1 MGINPPKRPHN
12 IAISSEVR
20 RHPCAGILPGMTA
33 RFLLHIGANK
43 TGTSSI
49 QRMLVDNTSAL
60 ARAGWVYPDF
70 HLQHCAHHAL
80 AYALAGHPTRGLP
93 EGWRTA
99 FTHATADPAKSYV
112 ISSELFFRN
121 VPPQAAA
128 TLFPPQ
134 QTRIVLYL
142 REHLSYLA
150 SWYAQAVQERNLTA
164 SFDDYIRLFPQPF
177 DAFLKRWEAVYGAD
191 AITLRPFRRDAFPGG
206 DIRADFLHQMGG
218 IDDIGMPAADSNLT
232 ISGNL
237 LFFKRL
243 LNHVMSYEEAHA
255 APIPDEF
262 GAYADLTD
270 TFRGRFQ
277 TGPDT
282 ATLVA
287 HLFAQ
292 DRAALD
298 ARGLHLGPV
307 PQHVTG
313 QPCPNFETLQDEV
326 ALIAQVAKDTGKAF
340 LPYAR
345 RLPVWPG

>member
-1 MGINPPKRPHN
+1 
-12 IAISSEVR
+12 
-20 RHPCAGILPGMTA
+20 MTP

-49 QRMLVDNTSAL
+49 QRMLALNAPAL
-60 ARAGWVYPDF
+60 AREGWLYPEF
-70 HLQHCAHHAL
+70 HLNHCAHHPL
-80 AYALAGHPTRGLP
+80 AYALAGHPTRGLAP
-93 EGWRTA
+93 GWRSRFA
-99 FTHATADPAKSYV
+99 QAIADPAQRVV

-128 TLFPPQ
+128 TLFPPG

-177 DAFLKRWEAVYGAD
+177 TQFLKGWEEVYGAD
-191 AITLRPFRRDAFPGG
+191 AITLRPFRREAFPGG
-206 DIRADFLHQMGG
+206 DIRADFLARMGG
-218 IDDIGMPAADSNLT
+218 VDGIAMPGADSNLS

-255 APIPDEF
+255 HPIPDEF
-262 GAYADLTD
+262 GAYAELRES
-270 TFRGRFQ
+270 FRGRFE

-282 ATLVA
+282 AALVA
-287 HLFAQ
+287 HLFGP
-292 DRAALD
+292 DRAALGG
-298 ARGLHLGPV
+298 RGLDLGPV
-307 PQHVTG
+307 PERVAG
-313 QPCPNFETLQDEV
+313 RPCPNPDTLQDEV
-326 ALIAQVAKDTGKAF
+326 ALIARVAHETGKAF

-345 RLPVWPG
+345 RLPVWPE

>member
-1 MGINPPKRPHN
+1 
-12 IAISSEVR
+12 
-20 RHPCAGILPGMTA
+20 MT

-49 QRMLVDNTSAL
+49 QRMLVENRPAL
-60 ARAGWVYPDF
+60 ARAGWVYPEF

-80 AYALAGHPTRGLP
+80 AYALAGHPTRGLAP
-93 EGWRTA
+93 GWRDA
-99 FTHATADPAKSYV
+99 FLQTVADPAQRVV

-121 VPPQAAA
+121 VPPEAAA
-128 TLFPPQ
+128 TLFPPG

-177 DAFLKRWEAVYGAD
+177 DAFLKRWEAIYGAE

-206 DIRADFLHQMGG
+206 DIRSDFLAQMGG
-218 IDDIGMPAADSNLT
+218 VDGIALPDADSNLT

-243 LNHVMSYEEAHA
+243 LNHVMTYEEAHS

-262 GAYADLTD
+262 GAYAELRES
-270 TFRGRFQ
+270 FRGRFE
-277 TGPDT
+277 T
-282 ATLVA
+282 AALVSR
-287 HLFAQ
+287 LFAR
-292 DRAALD
+292 DRAALS
-298 ARGLHLGPV
+298 ARGLDLGPV
-307 PQHVTG
+307 PERVAG
-313 QPCPNFETLQDEV
+313 QPCPNLDTLQPEID
-326 ALIAQVAKDTGKAF
+326 LIARVAQETGKAF
-340 LPYAR
+340 LPYAK

>member
-1 MGINPPKRPHN
+1 
-12 IAISSEVR
+12 
-20 RHPCAGILPGMTA
+20 MTP

-49 QRMLVDNTSAL
+49 QRMLVENTPAL
-60 ARAGWVYPDF
+60 TRAGWVYPDF
-70 HLQHCAHHAL
+70 HLQHCAHHPL
-80 AYALAGHPTRGLP
+80 AYALAGHPTRGLAQ
-93 EGWRTA
+93 GWRGA
-99 FTHATADPAKSYV
+99 FAQATADPAKRYV

-128 TLFPPQ
+128 TLFPPE

-177 DAFLKRWEAVYGAD
+177 EAFLKRWEAVYGVE
-191 AITLRPFRRDAFPGG
+191 AITLRPFRRDAFAGG
-206 DIRADFLHQMGG
+206 DIRHDFLHQMGG
-218 IDDIGMPAADSNLT
+218 INDIRMPAADSNLT

-243 LNHVMSYEEAHA
+243 LNHVMSYDEAHA
-255 APIPDEF
+255 YPIPDEF
-262 GAYADLTD
+262 GAYAELTE
-270 TFRGRFQ
+270 TFRGRFE

-282 ATLVA
+282 AALVA
-287 HLFAQ
+287 HLFGP
-292 DRAALD
+292 DRAALM
-298 ARGLHLGPV
+298 ARGLDLGPV
-307 PQHVTG
+307 PERVTG
-313 QPCPNFETLQDEV
+313 QPCPNLDTLQDEIT
-326 ALIAQVAKDTGKAF
+326 LIAQVAQDTDKAF

>member
-1 MGINPPKRPHN
+1 
-12 IAISSEVR
+12 
-20 RHPCAGILPGMTA
+20 MTT

-60 ARAGWVYPDF
+60 SDAGWSYPDF

-93 EGWRTA
+93 DGWRGA
-99 FTHATADPAKSYV
+99 WGQATADPARRYV

-128 TLFPPQ
+128 QVFPPGETQ
-134 QTRIVLYL
+134 IVLYL

-164 SFDDYIRLFPQPF
+164 SFDDYIRLFPQAF
-177 DAFLKRWEAVYGAD
+177 DTFLRRWEAVYGAE

-206 DIRADFLHQMGG
+206 DIRQDFLAQMGG
-218 IDDIGMPAADSNLT
+218 VDGIRMPVADSNLT

-255 APIPDEF
+255 SPIPDEF
-262 GAYADLTD
+262 GAYAELTE

-277 TGPDT
+277 TGPET
-282 ATLVA
+282 AALVA
-287 HLFAQ
+287 QIFAK
-292 DRAALD
+292 DRTALET
-298 ARGLHLGPV
+298 RGLDLGPV
-307 PQHVTG
+307 PKYVTG

-326 ALIAQVAKDTGKAF
+326 ALIAQVAHETDKVF
-340 LPYAR
+340 LPYAK
-345 RLPVWPG
+345 RLPVWPK

>member
-1 MGINPPKRPHN
+1 M
-12 IAISSEVR
+12 S
-20 RHPCAGILPGMTA
+20 A

-49 QRMLVDNTSAL
+49 QRMLVENTDAL

-80 AYALAGHPTRGLP
+80 AYALAGHPTRGLAT
-93 EGWRTA
+93 GWRGA
-99 FTHATADPAKSYV
+99 FQQAIADPSQRVV

-121 VPPQAAA
+121 VPPQATAQ
-128 TLFPPQ
+128 LFPPG

-142 REHLSYLA
+142 REHLGYLA

-164 SFDDYIRLFPQPF
+164 SFDDYIRLFPQAF
-177 DAFLKRWEAVYGAD
+177 ETFLKRWEAVYGRE

-206 DIRADFLHQMGG
+206 DIRADFLAQMGG
-218 IDDIGMPAADSNLT
+218 VDGIRMPAADSNLT

-243 LNHVMSYEEAHA
+243 LNHVMSYDEAHA
-255 APIPDEF
+255 TPIPDEF
-262 GAYADLTD
+262 GAYAELRE
-270 TFRGRFQ
+270 TFRGRFE

-282 ATLVA
+282 AALVA
-287 HLFAQ
+287 QTFAR
-292 DRAALD
+292 DRAALE
-298 ARGLHLGPV
+298 ARNLDLGPV
-307 PQHVTG
+307 PERVSG
-313 QPCPNFETLQDEV
+313 QPCPNYDTLQTEIT
-326 ALIAQVAKDTGKAF
+326 LIAQVAEETGKAF

>member
-1 MGINPPKRPHN
+1 MRATPR
-12 IAISSEVR
+12 A
-20 RHPCAGILPGMTA
+20 AILPIMTP

-43 TGTSSI
+43 TGTSSV
-49 QRMLVDNTSAL
+49 QRMLATNAPAL

-70 HLQHCAHHAL
+70 HLSHCAHHAL

-93 EGWRTA
+93 DGWRDAWTK
-99 FTHATADPAKSYV
+99 ATQDPSRRYV

-128 TLFPPQ
+128 TLFPPG
-134 QTRIVLYL
+134 QTRILLYL

-177 DAFLKRWEAVYGAD
+177 EGFLKRWEAVYGTE

-206 DIRADFLHQMGG
+206 DIRADVLAQMGG
-218 IDDIGMPAADSNLT
+218 VSGIDMPEADSNLT

-237 LFFKRL
+237 LFFKRM

-255 APIPDEF
+255 HPIPDEF
-262 GAYADLTD
+262 GAYAELTER
-270 TFRGRFQ
+270 FRGRFE
-277 TGPDT
+277 TGPET
-282 ATLVA
+282 AHLVA
-287 HLFAQ
+287 KLFTA
-292 DRAALD
+292 DRTALK
-298 ARGLHLGPV
+298 ARGLDLGPV
-307 PQHVTG
+307 PERVTG
-313 QPCPNFETLQDEV
+313 HPCPDLGRLQSDV
-326 ALIAQVAKDTGKAF
+326 ALIAQVAQDTGKAF
-340 LPYAR
+340 LPYAK

>member
-1 MGINPPKRPHN
+1 
-12 IAISSEVR
+12 
-20 RHPCAGILPGMTA
+20 MTP

-49 QRMLVDNTSAL
+49 QRMLVENSTAL
-60 ARAGWVYPDF
+60 ARAGWVYPEF
-70 HLQHCAHHAL
+70 HLQHCAHHPL
-80 AYALAGHPTRGLP
+80 AYALAGHPTRGLAR
-93 EGWRTA
+93 GWRGA
-99 FTHATADPAKSYV
+99 FSQATADPAKRYV

-128 TLFPPQ
+128 TLFPPE

-177 DAFLKRWEAVYGAD
+177 EAFLKRWEAVYGAE
-191 AITLRPFRRDAFPGG
+191 AITLRPFRRDAFAGG
-206 DIRADFLHQMGG
+206 DIRHDFLHQMGG
-218 IDDIGMPAADSNLT
+218 INNIRMPAADSNLT

-243 LNHVMSYEEAHA
+243 LNHVMSYDEAHA
-255 APIPDEF
+255 YPIPDEF
-262 GAYADLTD
+262 GAYAELTE
-270 TFRGRFQ
+270 TFRGRFE

-282 ATLVA
+282 AALVA
-287 HLFAQ
+287 HLFGP
-292 DRAALD
+292 DRAALK
-298 ARGLHLGPV
+298 ARGLDLGPV
-307 PQHVTG
+307 PDRVTG
-313 QPCPNFETLQDEV
+313 QPCPNLDTLQDEIT
-326 ALIAQVAKDTGKAF
+326 LIAQVARETDKAF

>member
-1 MGINPPKRPHN
+1 
-12 IAISSEVR
+12 
-20 RHPCAGILPGMTA
+20 MTA

-49 QRMLVDNTSAL
+49 QRMLVGNTQAL
-60 ARAGWVYPDF
+60 TQAGWSYPDL

-80 AYALAGHPTRGLP
+80 AYTLAGHPTRGLP
-93 EGWRTA
+93 EGWRGA
-99 FTHATADPAKSYV
+99 WGRATADPAKRYV

-128 TLFPPQ
+128 QLFPPG
-134 QTRIVLYL
+134 QTRIILYL
-142 REHLSYLA
+142 REHLGYLA

-164 SFDDYIRLFPQPF
+164 SFDDYIRLFPQAF
-177 DAFLKRWEAVYGAD
+177 DTFLSRWETVYGPE

-206 DIRADFLHQMGG
+206 DIRRDFVAQMGG
-218 IDDIGMPAADSNLT
+218 IDGIRMPEADSNLT

-255 APIPDEF
+255 HPIPDEF
-262 GAYADLTD
+262 GAYAELAE
-270 TFRGRFQ
+270 TFRGRFE
-277 TGPDT
+277 TGSDT
-282 ATLVA
+282 AGLVSRI
-287 HLFAQ
+287 FAR
-292 DRAALD
+292 DRAALK
-298 ARGLHLGPV
+298 ARGLDLGPV
-307 PQHVTG
+307 PERVKG
-313 QPCPNFETLQDEV
+313 LPCPNPDTLQEDV
-326 ALIAQVAKDTGKAF
+326 ALIARVAHETGKAF

>member
-1 MGINPPKRPHN
+1 MRVWRKREAHV
-12 IAISSEVR
+12 IARSSEVR
-20 RHPCAGILPGMTA
+20 GLSPIDMLMRMKP

-49 QRMLVDNTSAL
+49 QRMLVDNAPAL
-60 ARAGWVYPDF
+60 DRAGWVYPDF

-93 EGWRTA
+93 EGWRGA
-99 FTHATADPAKSYV
+99 FTKTTADPSKAYV

-121 VPPQAAA
+121 VPPRAAA
-128 TLFPPQ
+128 QLFPPG

-164 SFDDYIRLFPQPF
+164 SFDDYIRLFPQAF
-177 DAFLKRWEAVYGAD
+177 DTFLKRWEAVYGAD

-206 DIRADFLHQMGG
+206 DIRQDFLAQMGG
-218 IDDIGMPAADSNLT
+218 VDGIAMPAADSNLT

-243 LNHVMSYEEAHA
+243 LNHVMTYEEAHA
-255 APIPDEF
+255 HPIPDEF
-262 GAYADLTD
+262 GAYAELTES
-270 TFRGRFQ
+270 FRGRFE
-277 TGPDT
+277 TGPET
-282 ATLVA
+282 AALVSN
-287 HLFAQ
+287 LFAK
-292 DRAALD
+292 DRAALQ
-298 ARGLHLGPV
+298 ARGLDLGPV
-307 PQHVTG
+307 PDRVNGH
-313 QPCPNFETLQDEV
+313 PCPNHDTLQTEV
-326 ALIAQVAKDTGKAF
+326 SLIARVAEETGKAF

-345 RLPVWPG
+345 RLPVWPH